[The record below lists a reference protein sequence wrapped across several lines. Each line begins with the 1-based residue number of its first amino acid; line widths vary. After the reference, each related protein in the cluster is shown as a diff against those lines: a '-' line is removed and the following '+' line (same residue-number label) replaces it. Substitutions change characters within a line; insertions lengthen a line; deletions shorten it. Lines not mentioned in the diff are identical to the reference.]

1 MEQKID
7 ASFLDNPNNGMDFK
21 KIANELFINVKKE
34 IKYPPTTIS
43 VGDYQMGSNFYP
55 IPFGTAGNFS
65 TIVGA
70 PKSMKTFFK
79 SLVLASYI
87 GGQSIDYAPTF
98 KTHRTTDKYV
108 LDFDTEQ
115 GEWHSQKT
123 FKRVPEMVGA
133 EYKNY
138 KPFYLRKLPPKE
150 RLQFIEWCLMESDFK
165 DNIGLVSIDGI
176 ADLVNDVNDLT
187 ESNNMTQK
195 LMEWTDKG
203 KFHLITVLHKNF
215 GTSKPTGH
223 LGSSTLKKAETV
235 CFLDRI
241 MENEQPT
248 KYINVSFP
256 YTRSFGIDDLVFT
269 VNDLGLPIIDE
280 KPY

>member
-7 ASFLDNPNNGMDFK
+7 VSFLDKVNPSINFK
-21 KIANELFINVKKE
+21 KLANELFINVKKDLE
-34 IKYPPTTIS
+34 YPPTTLS

-55 IPFGTAGNFS
+55 IPFGTDGNFS
-65 TIVGA
+65 CIVGA

-87 GGQSIDYAPTF
+87 GGESNTYAPNF
-98 KTHRTTDKYV
+98 KTHRNTDKYI

-115 GEWHSQKT
+115 GEWHSQRT
-123 FKRVPEMVGA
+123 FKRIPDMVGN

-150 RLQFIEWCLMESDFK
+150 RLQFIEWCLMESSFK
-165 DNIGLVSIDGI
+165 NNIGFVSIDGV
-176 ADLVNDVNDLT
+176 ADLVNDVNNLE
-187 ESNNMTQK
+187 ESNAMTQK

-203 KFHLITVLHKNF
+203 QFHLVTILHKNF
-215 GTSKPTGH
+215 GTIKPTGH
-223 LGSSTLKKAETV
+223 LGSSILKKAETV
-235 CFLDRI
+235 CMLDRV

-269 VNDLGLPIIDE
+269 VNDMGLPIIDE
-280 KPY
+280 KPF